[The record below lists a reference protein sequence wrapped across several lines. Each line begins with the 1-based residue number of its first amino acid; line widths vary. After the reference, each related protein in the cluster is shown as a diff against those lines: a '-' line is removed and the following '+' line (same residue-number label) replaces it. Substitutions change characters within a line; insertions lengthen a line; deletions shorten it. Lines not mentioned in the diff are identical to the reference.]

1 MILITGDLSVTIV
14 GPGGKIPV
22 DVVYDEDTMK
32 YTVHYT
38 PDKAGPVL
46 ITVKYAGNEVG
57 DRSAKTLDFTL
68 ADKIYYLLF
77 T

>member
-1 MILITGDLSVTIV
+1 MTIV

-22 DVVYDEDTMK
+22 DTVYDEDTMK

-46 ITVKYAGNEVG
+46 ITVKYAGNEV
-57 DRSAKTLDFTL
+57 SQHYQLWILFKT
-68 ADKIYYLLF
+68 INYL
-77 T
+77 